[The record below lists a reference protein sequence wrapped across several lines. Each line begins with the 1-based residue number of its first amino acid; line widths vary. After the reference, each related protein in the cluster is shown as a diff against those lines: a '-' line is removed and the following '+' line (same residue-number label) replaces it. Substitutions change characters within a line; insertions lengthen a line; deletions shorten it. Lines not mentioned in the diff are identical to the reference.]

1 MVSVWSAVAISWG
14 IIPWV
19 SFWLFTFS
27 VKHLFISFAHFSG
40 GFLFWFGFF
49 VFVCLKAVIEQFASH
64 SMVFCL
70 HNPGLKWED
79 YSIWDGLGV
88 KKLDLVWGECKRK
101 TGTSFLVF
109 TTEASVYLCQ
119 EYTCVRD
126 TLLSVRSSAC
136 FFVPFLSVWQP
147 WRQSGGVSIPHWHCL
162 RNSNPLPPSL
172 PYFSSTPVEPLP
184 LWPWDCGLLHTL
196 QAPFDVIHDLILNW
210 NPRSFLSH
218 TPLSLGIS
226 S

>member
-79 YSIWDGLGV
+79 YFGMGWESRNLTW
-88 KKLDLVWGECKRK
+88 
-101 TGTSFLVF
+101 S
-109 TTEASVYLCQ
+109 EASVREKL
-119 EYTCVRD
+119 VRRFLF
-126 TLLSVRSSAC
+126 LLLKPLFTFVRNTPASGILFSQLGP
-136 FFVPFLSVWQP
+136 VPVFLFLSWVCD
-147 WRQSGGVSIPHWHCL
+147 SHEDSLGVSVFLTDTAWETATH
-162 RNSNPLPPSL
+162 SPLPYHISL
-172 PYFSSTPVEPLP
+172 PPQLNPCPSGPGIAGSCTLYRLLLMSSM
-184 LWPWDCGLLHTL
+184 
-196 QAPFDVIHDLILNW
+196 I
-210 NPRSFLSH
+210 
-218 TPLSLGIS
+218 
-226 S
+226 